1 MLLNH
6 CTHKTRTG
14 GGFRTHRSRARCLNA
29 VELHEQQQ
37 RTDTHIRTH
46 RRNIRP
52 TAGAQQRRRLRRDRG
67 EPSRRACDR
76 IAPAAASPD
85 GLAAAQR
92 TAARRVAI
100 PSTSSVGRG
109 AATSAAAAAAS
120 CSLSGLAPRETAP
133 PRRPPA
139 AAPRRRQPPR
149 GCRRT
154 LRRPSAAAAAARRPP
169 RPERPRRPRRSTLA
183 SPAARTR
190 SGAPFRSPERP
201 ATAHAAVSSSFRR
214 MMTGA
219 PSGKG
224 RCERE
229 SGGRGHAHV
238 GRLLCSESVHGHR
251 RAVPHHIDEDGLA
264 IGPASAP
271 PRRNKCAQPATW
283 VRTCG

>member
-1 MLLNH
+1 MRPRRTLPARLRPH
-6 CTHKTRTG
+6 CARCHLTR
-14 GGFRTHRSRARCLNA
+14 RPRSR
-29 VELHEQQQ
+29 
-37 RTDTHIRTH
+37 
-46 RRNIRP
+46 
-52 TAGAQQRRRLRRDRG
+52 
-67 EPSRRACDR
+67 
-76 IAPAAASPD
+76 PAH
-85 GLAAAQR
+85 
-92 TAARRVAI
+92 RRVAV
-100 PSTSSVGRG
+100 PSTSSEGRG

-154 LRRPSAAAAAARRPP
+154 LRRPSAAAAAARRPT

-201 ATAHAAVSSSFRR
+201 ATAHAAVSSSFRH

-238 GRLLCSESVHGHR
+238 GRLLCSESIHGHR
-251 RAVPHHIDEDGLA
+251 RAVPHHIDEYGLA

-271 PRRNKCAQPATW
+271 PRRRQMCPAGDLGQTMRIARG
-283 VRTCG
+283 VSFV